1 MSMNNYKDQHTILPY
16 LMLEN
21 AVEFIEFVKTVFNA
35 ETCLLS
41 IAADNRTVL
50 SAEIKIG
57 HSTLLL
63 SEAADKH
70 GKAVGNLF
78 IYVGNAEETFQ
89 RAIFHGSSVI
99 KEVSDMD
106 YGRCGGIQDPFGNTW
121 WLTTAE

>member
-1 MSMNNYKDQHTILPY
+1 MNNYKDQHTILSY

-21 AVEFIEFVKTVFNA
+21 AMEFIEFVKTVFNA
-35 ETCLLS
+35 ETSLLN

-57 HSTLLL
+57 HSVLLL
-63 SEAADKH
+63 SEAADKY

-78 IYVGNAEETFQ
+78 IYVGNADETFQ
-89 RAIFHGSSVI
+89 RAVFHGSSIV

-121 WLTTAE
+121 WLTSAS